1 MYSIYVIMYSF
12 SDMKKIYPLLAA
24 MLLAMPS
31 GMKAAD
37 MQPAIEAAPAG
48 ADAPSA
54 TFVHPWKGRRIAYFG
69 DSITDPKHKA
79 SDKKYWSLLA
89 DWLDT
94 TPYVYAVSGR
104 QWNDIPRQ
112 ADLLKKEH
120 GDDVDAIVI
129 FIGTNDFN
137 AGVPLGEWYTESEE
151 EVMAGIHE
159 QKHMV
164 KRMKRTMLMTDSTY
178 RGRINIALD
187 KVKRMYPTKQIVLL
201 TPIHRAGFY
210 RSDTNWQPTEEYSNK
225 CGEHFLS
232 YVEAVKE
239 AGNLWS
245 VPVIDMN
252 ALCGL
257 FPLMDEYTQYF
268 NKADV
273 DRLHPNNNG
282 HRRMAL
288 TLYYQLAGIF

>member
-1 MYSIYVIMYSF
+1 
-12 SDMKKIYPLLAA
+12 MKKIYPLLAA